1 LASAC
6 PGFRLAGWAAMAQ
19 NPPMPQDQPPRQ
31 RDSTLMKVF
40 LLGAVLVVVP
50 IALSYGLDPSN
61 VLPRVLDI
69 EVEGND
75 QIQIFRAMMCL
86 YLGACLFWGIAA
98 FTPAWQRVATIW
110 AVIFSLSLAAGRVI
124 SLIVDGPAS
133 RLLDVYLGVEIAAG
147 LLGLAILEYER
158 RRALKR

>member
-1 LASAC
+1 
-6 PGFRLAGWAAMAQ
+6 MAKD
-19 NPPMPQDQPPRQ
+19 PTPLP
-31 RDSTLMKVF
+31 RDSKLMQAY
-40 LLGAVLVVVP
+40 LLGAVAIVVS
-50 IALSYGLDPSN
+50 IALSYGLDPEN

-69 EVEGND
+69 EVKGVD

-86 YLGACLFWGIAA
+86 YLGACLFWGVAA
-98 FTPAWQRVATIW
+98 FKPDWQRVAVVW
-110 AVIFSLSLAAGRVI
+110 AVIFSLSLAIGRSI

-147 LLGLAILEYER
+147 LLGLAILAHER